1 MAAIINTNIS
11 SLNAQRNLSSSQ
23 GALSTALQRL
33 SSGMRVNNAKDDAA
47 GLAIATRMDAVIRGS
62 QVAIRNANDGISLA
76 QTMEDSISKI
86 GDSLQRMR
94 ELAVQAA
101 NGTIGSSD
109 RANLQVEFAQMQAE
123 INRVVSGA
131 AFNGVSLLDTG
142 ATVAKAGS
150 QFDFQIGANAG
161 GANVLTVS
169 GATFTIGSTAVGG
182 VIGTYFIEVPLS
194 TAGTAAVGTAV
205 GMEIFFASTA
215 QCAIGFIDSALGQVT
230 SGRAKWGAIQNRFDA
245 IVSSLQIFVEN
256 QSAAKSRI
264 MDADFASETA
274 KLTRGQILQQAG
286 TAMLAQANALPN
298 NVLSLLR

>member
-1 MAAIINTNIS
+1 MAQIINTNLP
-11 SLNAQRNLSSSQ
+11 SLNAQRNLTTSQ
-23 GALSTALQRL
+23 TELTRSLQRL
-33 SSGMRVNNAKDDAA
+33 SSGLRVNSAKDDAA
-47 GLAIATRMDAVIRGS
+47 GLAVATRMDAVIRGS

-76 QTMEDSISKI
+76 QTMEDSVGKI

-101 NGTIGSSD
+101 NGTIGSTD
-109 RANLQVEFAQMQAE
+109 RANLQTEFAQMQAE
-123 INRVVSGA
+123 ILRVQSGA
-131 AFNGVSLLDTG
+131 SFNGISLLDTG

-150 QFDFQIGANAG
+150 QFDFQIGANAS

-169 GATFTIGSTAVGG
+169 GGSFTGG
-182 VIGTYFIEVPLS
+182 LS
-194 TAGTAAVGTAV
+194 NYNDSS
-205 GMEIFFASTA
+205 IIDISSQSTA
-215 QCAIGFIDSALGQVT
+215 QCALGFIDSGIGQVT
-230 SGRAKWGAIQNRFDA
+230 TARAKWGAVQNRFDA
-245 IVSSLQIFVEN
+245 IVSSLQVYVEN

-274 KLTRGQILQQAG
+274 NLTRGQILQQAG